1 MDFLIILLVNES
13 LDLTIPL
20 IFIIGMWISL
30 FVTILFLT
38 FYAGGLTDDSR
49 KTSAALKIAEDLLVN
64 EKNLSSLRW
73 S

>member
-1 MDFLIILLVNES
+1 
-13 LDLTIPL
+13 
-20 IFIIGMWISL
+20 MWISL

-64 EKNLSSLRW
+64 EKNLSSLDGLAAAVVCEKPDVGW
-73 S
+73 

>member
-1 MDFLIILLVNES
+1 
-13 LDLTIPL
+13 
-20 IFIIGMWISL
+20 MWISL

-64 EKNLSSLRW
+64 EKISSLDGLAIQLLAT
-73 S
+73 